1 MKHDS
6 SLNEKHACNDFIIN
20 STNVNC
26 VNDMHESID
35 NYDSD
40 DLIEISLDEHDAC
53 YSCGHDANIYEDEFA
68 IVPMR
73 SLLLHPCLIVP
84 LMKSMIAMILL

>member
-1 MKHDS
+1 
-6 SLNEKHACNDFIIN
+6 
-20 STNVNC
+20 
-26 VNDMHESID
+26 MHKSID

-68 IVPMR
+68 IAPYVKHEIV
-73 SLLLHPCLIVP
+73 LLHPYLMVP
-84 LMKSMIAMILL
+84 SMKSMIVMMLL